1 MTTHLSNKIR
11 SNIFLDDFLK
21 NIPIVIKTTEEL
33 MHTGLIELLSPTSFT
48 CLINLLM
55 YWFEDYNI
63 AFVCGKKYGNRYRAA
78 NRIRQIHRNKMSVV
92 EKVVVTSSGEQII
105 EKKRNC
111 KRCGDNVT
119 NDLDQTINRMSTS
132 NRGRMGGMSLG
143 LNNTGFLRQKGY
155 FGNKI

>member
-63 AFVCGKKYGNRYRAA
+63 CLLY
-78 NRIRQIHRNKMSVV
+78 
-92 EKVVVTSSGEQII
+92 TSPSP
-105 EKKRNC
+105 R
-111 KRCGDNVT
+111 D
-119 NDLDQTINRMSTS
+119 
-132 NRGRMGGMSLG
+132 
-143 LNNTGFLRQKGY
+143 
-155 FGNKI
+155 